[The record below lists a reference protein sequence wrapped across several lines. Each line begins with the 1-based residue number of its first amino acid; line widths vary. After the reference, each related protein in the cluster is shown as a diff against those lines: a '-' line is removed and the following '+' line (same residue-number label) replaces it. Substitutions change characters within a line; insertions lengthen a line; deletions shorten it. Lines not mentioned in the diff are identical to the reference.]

1 VTWRNTSLALPV
13 AARRFGEL
21 YEAKG
26 EVAKAI
32 ASYQEFV
39 TMWNNADTE
48 LQPQVADIKA
58 RIARL
63 QAAEVT
69 KR

>member
-1 VTWRNTSLALPV
+1 V
-13 AARRFGEL
+13 AARRLGEL
-21 YEAKG
+21 YEARG
-26 EVAKAI
+26 DIAKAI
-32 ASYQEFV
+32 ASYEEFV
-39 TMWNNADTE
+39 TLWKNADAE

-63 QAAEVT
+63 QAAEAT